1 MADEVS
7 TLKISVS
14 EFEQKSKLPRSLLFE
29 GAHESVVSIDFTED
43 LKRIF
48 GIARRARQMLGGLE
62 AIEALLQRE
71 EKGLASLRASQ
82 PGQRQP
88 RITRVLFLTTDG
100 SERFFRSGEGILKK
114 YGNRVLV
121 VRLNAKAAEIGSQF
135 FGPDAEVKAI
145 LLKHKSAVDAFL
157 RIFVADEKRTAVKKQ
172 QEVQKG
178 PQKK

>member
-1 MADEVS
+1 MADDVS
-7 TLKISVS
+7 NLKISVS
-14 EFEQKSKLPRSLLFE
+14 EFELKSKLPRVPLFQ
-29 GAHESVVSIDFTED
+29 GAHENVVSLEFSED

-100 SERFFRSGEGILKK
+100 SERFFRSSEAILKK
-114 YGNRVLV
+114 YNNRVLG
-121 VRLNAKAAEIGSQF
+121 VRLNAKANEIGSQF
-135 FGPDAEVKAI
+135 FGQDAEVKAV
-145 LLKHKSAVDAFL
+145 LLKHKSAVEAFL
-157 RIFVADEKRTAVKKQ
+157 RLYVADDKKVAAKKP
-172 QEVQKG
+172 QEAQKG